1 MNCAVPDHV
10 NMMVSYT
17 RKKFSTCYNV
27 KDETVF
33 NHKHENVCFVS
44 CREESYQPDYIG
56 ELGKKFLEQTKD
68 QNGKNSS
75 SHIFKICLVVVR
87 QFVSC
92 DDLRILG
99 RNYRN
104 NKWKQKIEKML
115 LIKVL
120 KPLFNVE
127 GNSVPL

>member
-27 KDETVF
+27 KYKTVF
-33 NHKHENVCFVS
+33 NHEHENVCFVS

-68 QNGKNSS
+68 QNGKVLRP
-75 SHIFKICLVVVR
+75 IFLK
-87 QFVSC
+87 FVWWRYVS
-92 DDLRILG
+92 
-99 RNYRN
+99 
-104 NKWKQKIEKML
+104 
-115 LIKVL
+115 
-120 KPLFNVE
+120 LFPVMI
-127 GNSVPL
+127 